1 MKLQN
6 LIKGCNQSLPDSFSQ
21 VEIEGIC
28 HDSRN
33 CGKNYLFVAIEGS
46 KNDGHEFIDAA
57 IDKGAIAVI
66 HQKSL
71 KNNHNNLPFIKVED
85 TRRALS
91 AISNTF
97 YGNPSSKLRVIGVT
111 GTNGKTSTTYF
122 LKDILEKTGRK
133 SGVIG
138 TLGAKFM
145 DLSIDLHNTTP
156 ESLELQFI
164 LRKMADMG
172 AEYVVMEVSS
182 HGIDMGRVDDIEF
195 RGGIFTN
202 LTQDHLDYHITMED
216 YYKVKK
222 RFLDKPMTY
231 KIINLEGGYGQR
243 MYSEINKTSSKMIGF
258 GRANGEVII
267 SNIKHKNGLIEFKLS
282 FDQKEFSFQTGLI
295 GDFNIYNLTG
305 AILAGIEEGVDI
317 LEIEKAVKSLRGVP
331 GRMEKVPVDSNY
343 SIVIDYAHTPDGL
356 ENVLKALKEGCEGR
370 LITLFGC
377 GGDRDKGKRP
387 IMGKIAGQLSDYC
400 IVTSD
405 NPRWEDPDSIIDDI
419 IPGIDSTDVEYIRI
433 TNRKNAIQ
441 NGIDMLMDND
451 IFLIAGKG
459 HEIWQSIKGV
469 DYPFDEKKIV
479 LDYLGKEIP
488 DH

>member
-1 MKLQN
+1 
-6 LIKGCNQSLPDSFSQ
+6 
-21 VEIEGIC
+21 
-28 HDSRN
+28 
-33 CGKNYLFVAIEGS
+33 
-46 KNDGHEFIDAA
+46 
-57 IDKGAIAVI
+57 
-66 HQKSL
+66 
-71 KNNHNNLPFIKVED
+71 
-85 TRRALS
+85 
-91 AISNTF
+91 
-97 YGNPSSKLRVIGVT
+97 
-111 GTNGKTSTTYF
+111 
-122 LKDILEKTGRK
+122 
-133 SGVIG
+133 
-138 TLGAKFM
+138 
-145 DLSIDLHNTTP
+145 
-156 ESLELQFI
+156 
-164 LRKMADMG
+164 MG

-356 ENVLKALKEGCEGR
+356 ENVLTALKEGCEGR